1 MSTGLGFGLCFT
13 PFDVGFLKVWGLD
26 ALKDNRLGGTALREE
41 TR

>member
-26 ALKDNRLGGTALREE
+26 ALKDKGGTALREE